1 MNILEKLVKAKR
13 MPVLFIGSGI
23 PKRYLYKFPSW
34 DELLQGSFKVI
45 NKDPFYYSMNKDEL
59 QRQGKS
65 DFEIYKA
72 WGTRIEN
79 EFNRAFFERRVK
91 IGTSKNPS
99 WVKRGTSPYKMYIK
113 YRFKNM
119 KMNRNSA
126 LKEELNC
133 LSLLKNKISA
143 VITTNYDTFIENYI
157 LGNDYTVFKRQHEM
171 FSLNSYNTCE
181 LYKIHGSITDAD
193 TIIISEKDYDKF
205 DKSRKLFIAKM
216 LTLFS
221 ESPIIFLGYSFT
233 DENIRSIVCDF
244 LDCLSPSDLSTIA
257 DHFIFITYKKG
268 EKSLIE
274 VSRVI
279 STEDG
284 HNIPITEIQTD
295 NFLEVFN
302 ILNSLDVGITPKRI
316 REVKRY
322 VRRIVNNS
330 VLTGDSNNIIM
341 GIDNIPDSLEDK
353 NLAIA
358 IGYKEDI
365 INSLGYTIFPDYLLF
380 EDVLFDNKKF
390 NSKNICLNRYKS
402 ISITRLLPVFKYIK
416 DNHEI
421 LNENEKL
428 QRYVENRSA
437 YDLIVTKSAQKLIK
451 NIPEYDD
458 INTFKTVLQKYS
470 KNHDYLFKL
479 ILKNFNNFKLQ
490 EIIDLCKEYYYNF
503 DSENELMKNT
513 FFKRVI
519 MLIDYYS
526 FR

>member
-1 MNILEKLVKAKR
+1 MI
-13 MPVLFIGSGI
+13 MP
-23 PKRYLYKFPSW
+23 LYK
-34 DELLQGSFKVI
+34 
-45 NKDPFYYSMNKDEL
+45 N
-59 QRQGKS
+59 
-65 DFEIYKA
+65 
-72 WGTRIEN
+72 
-79 EFNRAFFERRVK
+79 
-91 IGTSKNPS
+91 
-99 WVKRGTSPYKMYIK
+99 
-113 YRFKNM
+113 
-119 KMNRNSA
+119 
-126 LKEELNC
+126 
-133 LSLLKNKISA
+133 
-143 VITTNYDTFIENYI
+143 
-157 LGNDYTVFKRQHEM
+157 
-171 FSLNSYNTCE
+171 
-181 LYKIHGSITDAD
+181 
-193 TIIISEKDYDKF
+193 
-205 DKSRKLFIAKM
+205 

>member
-72 WGTRIEN
+72 LGTRIEN

-302 ILNSLDVGITPKRI
+302 IKNSI
-316 REVKRY
+316 VK
-322 VRRIVNNS
+322 
-330 VLTGDSNNIIM
+330 
-341 GIDNIPDSLEDK
+341 
-353 NLAIA
+353 
-358 IGYKEDI
+358 
-365 INSLGYTIFPDYLLF
+365 IF
-380 EDVLFDNKKF
+380 V
-390 NSKNICLNRYKS
+390 
-402 ISITRLLPVFKYIK
+402 
-416 DNHEI
+416 
-421 LNENEKL
+421 
-428 QRYVENRSA
+428 
-437 YDLIVTKSAQKLIK
+437 
-451 NIPEYDD
+451 
-458 INTFKTVLQKYS
+458 
-470 KNHDYLFKL
+470 
-479 ILKNFNNFKLQ
+479 
-490 EIIDLCKEYYYNF
+490 
-503 DSENELMKNT
+503 
-513 FFKRVI
+513 
-519 MLIDYYS
+519 
-526 FR
+526 

>member
-1 MNILEKLVKAKR
+1 MTILFL
-13 MPVLFIGSGI
+13 
-23 PKRYLYKFPSW
+23 
-34 DELLQGSFKVI
+34 
-45 NKDPFYYSMNKDEL
+45 N
-59 QRQGKS
+59 GK
-65 DFEIYKA
+65 
-72 WGTRIEN
+72 
-79 EFNRAFFERRVK
+79 
-91 IGTSKNPS
+91 
-99 WVKRGTSPYKMYIK
+99 
-113 YRFKNM
+113 
-119 KMNRNSA
+119 
-126 LKEELNC
+126 
-133 LSLLKNKISA
+133 
-143 VITTNYDTFIENYI
+143 
-157 LGNDYTVFKRQHEM
+157 M

-416 DNHEI
+416 NNHEI

-479 ILKNFNNFKLQ
+479 ILKNFNNFK
-490 EIIDLCKEYYYNF
+490 C
-503 DSENELMKNT
+503 
-513 FFKRVI
+513 
-519 MLIDYYS
+519 
-526 FR
+526 